1 MVEKSL
7 ITNGID
13 EFART
18 ERTHL
23 VPISAVD
30 KELYFSIIN
39 AALAK
44 TDEQLTDLQCAEI
57 WRIATSNDA
66 ATFMVWDNCTGDCV
80 GYCQYKCLKTS
91 NIEIG
96 IELRKEYQGVG
107 YGYEICTSFCEK
119 FFELTD
125 VKSLF
130 YCVAKDNERSI
141 RLAKKLNGEFAG
153 YALMAADFD
162 ELLEDKRSLQ
172 EQFSIVIFEIK
183 RPK

>member
-1 MVEKSL
+1 MVEKAL
-7 ITNGID
+7 ITNGVD
-13 EFART
+13 EYART
-18 ERTHL
+18 ARTHL
-23 VPISAVD
+23 VPISAAE

-39 AALAK
+39 AAL
-44 TDEQLTDLQCAEI
+44 TETGERLTDLQCSDI
-57 WRIATSNDA
+57 WRAATSNDT

-107 YGYEICTSFCEK
+107 YGYELCTCLCEK
-119 FFELTD
+119 FFDLTD

-141 RLAKKLNGEFAG
+141 RLVKKLHGEFAG

-162 ELLEDKRSLQ
+162 ELLKDTRSLQ

>member
-7 ITNGID
+7 ITNGVD

-30 KELYFSIIN
+30 KELYFAIIN
-39 AALAK
+39 AALGE
-44 TDEQLTDLQCAEI
+44 TDERLTDLQQAKI
-57 WRIATSNDA
+57 WKLAMSPDA

-91 NIEIG
+91 EVEIG

-107 YGYEICTSFCEK
+107 YGYELCSCLCEK

-125 VKSLF
+125 ENSLF
-130 YCVAKDNERSI
+130 YCAAKDNERSI
-141 RLAKKLNGEFAG
+141 RLVKKLGGEFAG
-153 YALMAADFD
+153 VALMADLG

-172 EQFSIVIFEIK
+172 EQFSIMVFKIK
-183 RPK
+183 RPE